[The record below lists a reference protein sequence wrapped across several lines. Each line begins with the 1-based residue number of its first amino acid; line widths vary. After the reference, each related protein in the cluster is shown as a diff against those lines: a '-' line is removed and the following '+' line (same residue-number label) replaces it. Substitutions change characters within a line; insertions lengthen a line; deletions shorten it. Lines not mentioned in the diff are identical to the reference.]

1 MTNRLI
7 TLIVDEDEY
16 TMTSDCLNSFPNS
29 LLTKMINNPNLT
41 HKHIINDDPV
51 FYINR
56 DPKVIAY
63 IVDLYRGYN
72 FDLDDFEDLNFKHRV
87 THDLKLFNL
96 FQEIPDLDILPDTE
110 VDELIKSDQE
120 AVDIMLDPTIPS
132 FFNQQNGCCKP
143 GTCEQICGNRI
154 PNSNKQNCCPSKSNV
169 QNCCPSKSNVQ
180 NCCPSK
186 SNVQNCCPSKSNV
199 QNDFSG
205 FLNNLQKMDPG
216 FNKDNLGN
224 GLNNILKDVDVN
236 KINDGQ
242 VEENKIKSKLENSM
256 KNININALN
265 LDNLEKI
272 TQNMNNVPT
281 NNMFEFM
288 NVLSS
293 DPVFQQIIKQAI
305 NTQNQQS
312 ESDPEDGDLESDNE
326 LPTNELPD

>member
-1 MTNRLI
+1 
-7 TLIVDEDEY
+7 
-16 TMTSDCLNSFPNS
+16 
-29 LLTKMINNPNLT
+29 
-41 HKHIINDDPV
+41 
-51 FYINR
+51 
-56 DPKVIAY
+56 
-63 IVDLYRGYN
+63 
-72 FDLDDFEDLNFKHRV
+72 
-87 THDLKLFNL
+87 
-96 FQEIPDLDILPDTE
+96 
-110 VDELIKSDQE
+110 
-120 AVDIMLDPTIPS
+120 MLDPTIPS

-154 PNSNKQNCCPSKSNV
+154 PNSNK
-169 QNCCPSKSNVQ
+169 Q

>member
-7 TLIVDEDEY
+7 TLIVDENEY
-16 TMTSDCLNSFPNS
+16 TLTSDCLNSFPNS
-29 LLTKMINNPNLT
+29 LLSKMINNPKLT
-41 HKHIINDDPV
+41 NKHIINDDPV

-63 IVDLYRGYN
+63 IVDLYRGYS
-72 FDLDDFEDLNFKHRV
+72 FDLDDIEDLNFKHRV

-143 GTCEQICGNRI
+143 GSCEQICGSRL
-154 PNSNKQNCCPSKSNV
+154 PNSNKQNCCPSKSNI
-169 QNCCPSKSNVQ
+169 
-180 NCCPSK
+180 
-186 SNVQNCCPSKSNV
+186 

-205 FLNNLQKMDPG
+205 FLNNLQKMDSG
-216 FNKDNLGN
+216 FNKDNLAN

-236 KINDGQ
+236 KINEGQ
-242 VEENKIKSKLENSM
+242 VEENKIKSKVENSM

-272 TQNMNNVPT
+272 TQHMNNVPT

-293 DPVFQQIIKQAI
+293 DPMFQQIIKQAI
-305 NTQNQQS
+305 NSQNQEL
-312 ESDPEDGDLESDNE
+312 ESDPEDGDLDSDNE

>member
-169 QNCCPSKSNVQ
+169 QN
-180 NCCPSK
+180 
-186 SNVQNCCPSKSNV
+186 
-199 QNDFSG
+199 DFSG

-236 KINDGQ
+236 KINEGQ